1 MLFQRINR
9 SDAETVFTIVFN
21 ISAATVTAGYP
32 VVWDITS
39 PDGVSVSKP
48 AGATLS
54 CLVGIAVSDIA
65 NSAYGKVQVY
75 GYKASANV
83 VNNVTTA
90 IAAGNLL
97 IPVDASWNLAY
108 GAASDGKSG
117 LIYAAESYATATTTL
132 LAAASKKIFIRCL

>member
-9 SDAETVFTIVFN
+9 TDAETVFTIVYN

-32 VVWDITS
+32 VVWDITA

-48 AGATLS
+48 ATATLS
-54 CLVGIAVSDIA
+54 CLVGIATSDIA

-75 GYKASANV
+75 GYKASAYV
-83 VNNVTTA
+83 TNNVTTA
-90 IAAGNLL
+90 IAAGNIL
-97 IPVDASWNLAY
+97 IPVDSAWTLAY

-117 LIYAAESYATATTTL
+117 LVYAAESFATATTTL
-132 LAAASKKIFIRCL
+132 LAAANKKVFIRCL